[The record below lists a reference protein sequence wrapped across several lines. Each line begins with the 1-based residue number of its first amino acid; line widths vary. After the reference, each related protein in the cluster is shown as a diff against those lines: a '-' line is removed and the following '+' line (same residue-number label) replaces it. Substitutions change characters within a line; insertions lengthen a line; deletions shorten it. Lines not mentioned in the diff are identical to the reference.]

1 MFFIILN
8 DKYLLFRKLITMYHI
23 NMNITLSEN
32 SNNDKNNDS
41 QRGVVVEAKPKTKKP
56 SMYNVLLLNDDYT
69 PMEFVIIV
77 LAKIFNKKQEEATQ
91 IMLHVHKKGVGVCG
105 TFTYEVAESKCK
117 SVMDM
122 AKKNEHPLQCSM
134 EKS

>member
-1 MFFIILN
+1 MIFDAFKHKNTL
-8 DKYLLFRKLITMYHI
+8 KYFKTYYLLIMA
-23 NMNITLSEN
+23 NEN
-32 SNNDKNNDS
+32 QNNDNNNEDF
-41 QRGVVVEAKPKTKKP
+41 QRGVLLDTKPKTKKP

-69 PMEFVIIV
+69 PMEFVVMV
-77 LAKIFNKKQEEATQ
+77 LEKIFNKKQEEATQ
-91 IMLHVHKKGVGVCG
+91 IMLHVHKNGIGVCG

-122 AKKNEHPLQCSM
+122 AKKNEHPLQCTM

>member
-1 MFFIILN
+1 MANEDQNNNNNEDFHRG
-8 DKYLLFRKLITMYHI
+8 LLL
-23 NMNITLSEN
+23 
-32 SNNDKNNDS
+32 DS
-41 QRGVVVEAKPKTKKP
+41 KPKTKKP

-69 PMEFVIIV
+69 PMEFVVMV
-77 LAKIFNKKQEEATQ
+77 LEKIFNKKQEEATQ
-91 IMLHVHKKGVGVCG
+91 IMLHVHKNGIGVCG

-122 AKKNEHPLQCSM
+122 AKKNEHPLQCTM

>member
-1 MFFIILN
+1 MFSNRNLFNSFKKFLFIKLSMKKIVLEEFDN
-8 DKYLLFRKLITMYHI
+8 NSQNNELQRGLLL
-23 NMNITLSEN
+23 
-32 SNNDKNNDS
+32 DS
-41 QRGVVVEAKPKTKKP
+41 QPKTKKP

-69 PMEFVIIV
+69 PMEFVIMV
-77 LAKIFNKKQEEATQ
+77 LEKVFNKKEEEATQ
-91 IMLHVHKKGVGVCG
+91 IMLHVHKNGIGVCG

-122 AKKNEHPLQCSM
+122 AKKNEHPLQSAL

>member
-1 MFFIILN
+1 MIFDAFKQKNTL
-8 DKYLLFRKLITMYHI
+8 KYFKTYYLI
-23 NMNITLSEN
+23 NMANEDQ
-32 SNNDKNNDS
+32 NNNNNEDF
-41 QRGVVVEAKPKTKKP
+41 QRGVLLDTKPKTKKP

-69 PMEFVIIV
+69 PMEFVVMV
-77 LAKIFNKKQEEATQ
+77 LEKIFNKKQEEATQ
-91 IMLHVHKKGVGVCG
+91 IMLHVHKNGIGVCG

-122 AKKNEHPLQCSM
+122 AKKNEHPLQCTM

>member
-1 MFFIILN
+1 MLSNIKNTL
-8 DKYLLFRKLITMYHI
+8 KYFKTYYLI
-23 NMNITLSEN
+23 NMANEDQ
-32 SNNDKNNDS
+32 NNNNNEDF
-41 QRGVVVEAKPKTKKP
+41 QRGLLLDTKPKTKKP

-69 PMEFVIIV
+69 PMEFVVMV
-77 LAKIFNKKQEEATQ
+77 LEKIFNKKQEEATQ
-91 IMLHVHKKGVGVCG
+91 IMLHVHKNGIGVCG

-122 AKKNEHPLQCSM
+122 AKKNEHPLQCTM